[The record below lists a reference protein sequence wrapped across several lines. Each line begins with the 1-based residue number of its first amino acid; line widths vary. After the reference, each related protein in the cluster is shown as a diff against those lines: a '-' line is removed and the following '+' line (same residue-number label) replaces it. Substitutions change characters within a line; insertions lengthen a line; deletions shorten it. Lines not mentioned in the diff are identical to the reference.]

1 MATARFLL
9 KRLLASLL
17 VLFGVSIIAFS
28 LIRIA
33 PGNPAMLMLPEN
45 ATEEQIKNTEAK
57 MGLDKPVV
65 EQYLS
70 YMGNV
75 LQGDLGV
82 SIFYNETCSN
92 LIFKRLP
99 ATAQLTLIAVCISLI
114 ISIPL
119 GIIAGIKRGTG
130 VDFGAVL
137 FALIGQSMSQVWF
150 GLLLILLFGV
160 TLGWLPTQG
169 YGGFKNILMPAITL
183 GLPLSAIVVRMLRSD
198 MYDVMQ
204 EDYIV
209 STYAKGIGQW
219 EIYLK
224 YALKNALLPVI
235 TVTGM
240 QIGQLL
246 AGAIIVEQIFG
257 WPGLGTLTVQAIN
270 MRDFPLIQSILLIT
284 AAIFVTVNTLVDIL
298 YTVIDPR
305 MKLN

>member
-1 MATARFLL
+1 MATVRFLV

-17 VLFGVSIIAFS
+17 VLFGVSVIAFS

-33 PGNPAMLMLPEN
+33 PGNPAILMLPEN

-65 EQYLS
+65 EQYVS

-75 LQGDLGV
+75 LQGDLGT
-82 SIFYNETCSN
+82 SIFYNESCSK
-92 LIFKRLP
+92 LIFGRLP
-99 ATAQLTLIAVCISLI
+99 ATAQLTIIAVLISLL

-119 GIIAGIKRGTG
+119 GIISGIKRGTG

-169 YGGFKNILMPAITL
+169 YGGFKNILMPALTL

-257 WPGLGTLTVQAIN
+257 WPGLGTLTVKAIN

-284 AAIFVTVNTLVDIL
+284 ATVFVTVNVLVDIL